1 MKRFYGVSVDAD
13 AEVTVTAGASEA
25 IGASLLGLVE
35 PGDEVILLEFDDDLA
50 FCRHLI
56 SEVGVAA
63 IPTSFFWH
71 QRRDGRNLVGF
82 CFCKRDKTREMAL
95 ERLAKWRS

>member
-1 MKRFYGVSVDAD
+1 MGFDVLWPEGTYYTSIDIAD
-13 AEVTVTAGASEA
+13 
-25 IGASLLGLVE
+25 
-35 PGDEVILLEFDDDLA
+35 LEFDDDLA
-50 FCRHLI
+50 FCRHLT

-71 QRRDGRNLVGF
+71 QRRDGRNLVRF
-82 CFCKRDKTREMAL
+82 CFCKRDNTLEMAL